1 MRYIISLLMISLVLA
16 VELQAK
22 KKHRP
27 GDPIVT
33 YTGEAPCV
41 GISNPKN
48 VATCCYGTYRQGG
61 ITHPKTS
68 ASVTG
73 LIAPWKQEG
82 SPIPLIRRGLRS
94 ILGYLAAQESRP
106 NPPLNPTDNY
116 YFLSPSFFVIS

>member
-61 ITHPKTS
+61 ITHPL
-68 ASVTG
+68 V
-73 LIAPWKQEG
+73 L
-82 SPIPLIRRGLRS
+82 
-94 ILGYLAAQESRP
+94 LGKCPQPKSKHKKK
-106 NPPLNPTDNY
+106 PPRAL
-116 YFLSPSFFVIS
+116 LV

>member
-82 SPIPLIRRGLRS
+82 SPIPLIRKGLRS
-94 ILGYLAAQESRP
+94 ILDYLAAQESRP
-106 NPPLNPTDNY
+106 NPPLNLQRTIIISFP
-116 YFLSPSFFVIS
+116 LSSL